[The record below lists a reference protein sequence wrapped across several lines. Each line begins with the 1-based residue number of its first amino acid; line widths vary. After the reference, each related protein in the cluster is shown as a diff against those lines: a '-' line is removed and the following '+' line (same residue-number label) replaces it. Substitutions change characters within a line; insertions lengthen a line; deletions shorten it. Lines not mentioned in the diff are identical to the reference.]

1 MRAMHLAGRCVNCGD
16 CSRACPVGI
25 PLYLLNQ
32 KLISDVF
39 SNFNSR
45 SGVSANSDHSLS
57 TFKPNDPEDFIR

>member
-1 MRAMHLAGRCVNCGD
+1 MHLAGRCVNCGD

-39 SNFNSR
+39 ANFNSR
-45 SGVSANSDHSLS
+45 SGMAVKADNAMS
-57 TFKPNDPEDFIR
+57 TFKPNDSEDFIR